1 MTSSGFAAL
10 MALSQAQTQES
21 TRAADSIH
29 AERRRKEEARRRQQE
44 EEDRKERDQQAKLLR
59 YQLEEQKREKER
71 QSKREQEREA
81 KLKEMER
88 REEEQRQALLYGPKR
103 AKDASSRHPGS
114 SSTSKRTSDDD
125 NDADASLALT
135 REEKRERRLQ
145 LQFSQTTSRRA
156 GSFAGTSRAGR
167 RLPGGALNM
176 TAPSSSQSTGGS
188 ANDSKS
194 VRARLAAMP
203 NTLTKLNTVKRDT
216 RTIDEILRD
225 RAKAR
230 ENKTLEGEEARE
242 FHDWFGTK
250 TKSAPATKASSP
262 SSPAASG
269 ASTPTAF
276 PQRHDTVSSTTK
288 KSLSPHPSVSTT
300 PSLSSLRSIPKTA
313 QKTSSLGTKHPRA
326 SLNIKTTSG
335 SSKPPPNKRAR
346 SPPSQYDGSE
356 SESDRRPH
364 KRTPGASNG
373 IQDEIWKI
381 FGRDRSK
388 YVSRNVMSDDEE
400 MEADMTALER
410 EELTRCVARMARS
423 LLVELIRH
431 LALGSPGRRTS
442 RQNWKSVVAKKTN
455 AAVARNE
462 GPMIDCPSATSS
474 VWSTIVFHVSLTS
487 TSLPKL
493 GGPYNH
499 DFLYLL
505 CCFTHVLF
513 DTAYHETSCM

>member
-1 MTSSGFAAL
+1 
-10 MALSQAQTQES
+10 
-21 TRAADSIH
+21 
-29 AERRRKEEARRRQQE
+29 
-44 EEDRKERDQQAKLLR
+44 LLR

-71 QSKREQEREA
+71 QLKREREREA

-103 AKDASSRHPGS
+103 AKDAASRHPGS
-114 SSTSKRTSDDD
+114 SSASKRTSDVDS
-125 NDADASLALT
+125 DADAGLVLT

-250 TKSAPATKASSP
+250 TKSAPATKASPP

-276 PQRHDTVSSTTK
+276 PQRHDMVSSTTK
-288 KSLSPHPSVSTT
+288 KSLSPHPPVTTT
-300 PSLSSLRSIPKTA
+300 PNLLSLRPTPKTA
-313 QKTSSLGTKHPRA
+313 PKTSSLGTKHPRP
-326 SLNIKTTSG
+326 SLNTKTTPG
-335 SSKPPPNKRAR
+335 SSKPPPNKRPR
-346 SPPSQYDGSE
+346 SPPERYDGSDFD
-356 SESDRRPH
+356 SESDQRPH
-364 KRTPGASNG
+364 KRTAGASNG

-381 FGRDRSK
+381 FGRDRSQ
-388 YVSRNVMSDDEE
+388 YVSRNVMSDDED

-410 EELTRCVARMARS
+410 EELTRCVAHLARN
-423 LLVELIRH
+423 LLAELICH
-431 LALGSPGRRTS
+431 LAFGSPRRRTS
-442 RQNWKSVVAKKTN
+442 RQNWKSVVTRRKN

-462 GPMIDCPSATSS
+462 GTMIDYPSATSF
-474 VWSTIVFHVSLTS
+474 VCYTIIFRVSLI
-487 TSLPKL
+487 PR
-493 GGPYNH
+493 
-499 DFLYLL
+499 L
-505 CCFTHVLF
+505 CQSWAL
-513 DTAYHETSCM
+513 